1 VHDELEHLASIP
13 VIHRPFGFIV
23 MGGLAKE
30 KVTEV
35 TWGSKPATHHKAVGV
50 GIGYNDWVT
59 SAFPIL
65 LALESFACSSRGNPL
80 ADHRTSLNRQTRHHD
95 W

>member
-1 VHDELEHLASIP
+1 MHDELEHLASIP

-35 TWGSKPATHHKAVGV
+35 TWGSNPATHVKAVGV
-50 GIGYNDWVT
+50 GIGIGGRWQ
-59 SAFPIL
+59 FP
-65 LALESFACSSRGNPL
+65 
-80 ADHRTSLNRQTRHHD
+80 
-95 W
+95 